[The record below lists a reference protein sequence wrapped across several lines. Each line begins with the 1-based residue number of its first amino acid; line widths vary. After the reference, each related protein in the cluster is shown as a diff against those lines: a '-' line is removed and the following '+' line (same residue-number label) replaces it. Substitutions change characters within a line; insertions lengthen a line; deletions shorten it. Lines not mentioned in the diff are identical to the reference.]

1 MLLAVLARLADRQ
14 DRRARLGEAD
24 TRADGQ
30 AAGLASN
37 VAARHAFCSV
47 VSREGSFL
55 GRATLTFAMFACEP
69 NGSFG

>member
-1 MLLAVLARLADRQ
+1 MRTGKTGVIVLAKP
-14 DRRARLGEAD
+14 
-24 TRADGQ
+24 TREPDGQ